1 MNHDHPFIQ
10 KMLLKI
16 LIWNNY
22 NIYYSARRL
31 NISRRSI
38 LNALQDRPID
48 ALDQQKIIG
57 YYLAY
62 TQSKNNNVID

>member
-1 MNHDHPFIQ
+1 MDHDHPFIQ

-16 LIWNNY
+16 LTWNDY

-38 LNALQDRPID
+38 LNVLQNRPIG

-57 YYLAY
+57 YYFAY
-62 TQSKNNNVID
+62 AKINTDNVID